1 MLAPR
6 HITKKVKG
14 DYRLI
19 AISDIHGHLQYLKA
33 LLRKVKYDPDLD
45 YLVII
50 GDYIEKGEDMET
62 IVCDYIAG
70 MTDNYAVERA
80 KEIFIPIS
88 WQS

>member
-50 GDYIEKGEDMET
+50 GDYIE
-62 IVCDYIAG
+62 
-70 MTDNYAVERA
+70 
-80 KEIFIPIS
+80 
-88 WQS
+88 